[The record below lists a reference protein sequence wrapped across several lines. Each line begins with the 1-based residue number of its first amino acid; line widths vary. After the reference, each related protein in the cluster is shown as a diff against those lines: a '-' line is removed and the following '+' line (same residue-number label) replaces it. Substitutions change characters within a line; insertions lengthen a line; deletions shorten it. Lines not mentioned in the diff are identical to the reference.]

1 MMMELRR
8 TIFVAVILTGLQGLF
23 LVPTAGAQETP
34 AVGEQEKQASSAE
47 ESQPEDA
54 QDAGGSSMSEGQD
67 DPDAL
72 LLEVQQRR
80 TEWNSVFPASPFKS
94 MHEASDRRKQKFYEK
109 THIKLG
115 GSFSH
120 LFQWISESPLG
131 DDDWATNSNLD
142 AFGTWEIANRGK
154 PNQGQLF
161 IHFQGRWDYGTPGPE
176 VLATYNLG
184 SLNGTANT
192 YSAYIPT
199 FIMRN
204 LYWQQ
209 GSEQA
214 GWAYRLGKMT
224 PDATLAS
231 SAHFNAATAFMPTVA
246 FPFSIALTDSGLG
259 AAATWYVNDRFKILG
274 LVSDANADRFNM
286 GDITEGDFFS
296 AIEFATKIA
305 PRTAKAGYSK
315 LTVWHTDETK
325 DGQAVNG
332 HLGPEG
338 WGFFIKHEQELSD
351 DGRAIGILRYGKS
364 YNGTA
369 VYDKQI
375 LAHFLLYDPANV
387 GRLQNDLLGVGVSW
401 AQANVDGARA
411 ETNVEIFYRFPI
423 FPQVDMTLSYQALI
437 NLALDPDNDYASA
450 FGLRLRTTF

>member
-1 MMMELRR
+1 MIELRR
-8 TIFVAVILTGLQGLF
+8 TFFVAVILAGLQGLF
-23 LVPTAGAQETP
+23 LVPTAGAQEAP

-47 ESQPEDA
+47 EVQPEDA
-54 QDAGGSSMSEGQD
+54 QDVSGSSMSAGQD

-80 TEWNSVFPASPFKS
+80 TEWNSVFPASPFRS
-94 MHEASDRRKQKFYEK
+94 MHEASDKRKQRLYEK
-109 THIKLG
+109 THLKLG
-115 GSFSH
+115 GTFSH

-142 AFGTWEIANRGK
+142 AFGTWEIAKRGK

-161 IHFQGRWDYGTPGPE
+161 FHFQGRWDYGTPGPE

-192 YSAYIPT
+192 YSAYTPT
-199 FIMRN
+199 FLLRN

-209 GSEQA
+209 GSEKA
-214 GWAYRLGKMT
+214 GWTYRVGKMT

-274 LVSDANADRFNM
+274 LVSDANADRFNW
-286 GDITEGDFFS
+286 GDVTEGDFFS
-296 AIEFATKIA
+296 AIEFAAKIA

-325 DGQAVNG
+325 DGQVVNG

-338 WGFFIKHEQELSD
+338 WGFFIKHEQELTN
-351 DGRAIGILRYGKS
+351 DGRAIAILRYGKS

-375 LAHFLLYDPANV
+375 LAHFLLYDPANI
-387 GRLQNDLLGVGVSW
+387 GRLKNDLLGVGVSW